1 MTSFIILIMVAVFS
15 FIICSIV
22 LGALN
27 QSMLRLFVPIQRL
40 TGNLKRKNL
49 YGNLTLIALIA
60 ISAVVRNYLKLG
72 DVNFGVLLG
81 FFFALENIFF
91 SKSIAENK

>member
-1 MTSFIILIMVAVFS
+1 
-15 FIICSIV
+15 V

-40 TGNLKRKNL
+40 TANLKRKNL
-49 YGNLTLIALIA
+49 YGNLTLVTFIA
-60 ISAVVRNYLKLG
+60 ISAVLRNYFKLG

-81 FFFALENIFF
+81 FLFALENVIF
-91 SKSIAENK
+91 SKPIAENK

>member
-1 MTSFIILIMVAVFS
+1 
-15 FIICSIV
+15 V

-40 TGNLKRKNL
+40 TGNLKRKNF
-49 YGNLTLIALIA
+49 YGNLTLVAFIV
-60 ISAVVRNYLKLG
+60 ISAVLRNYFKLG

-81 FFFALENIFF
+81 FFFALENVIF
-91 SKSIAENK
+91 SNPIVENK